1 MSSKIELT
9 LKTYSYF
16 QSESFS
22 SKEIVRNSNVRNSL
36 QPCPLED
43 VSFLQ
48 RAELYWQVNTTS
60 FEGSSDTDSVL
71 THSAAWGVPLKRFLL
86 KLDDV

>member
-16 QSESFS
+16 QLSESFS

-60 FEGSSDTDSVL
+60 FEGSSDTQLCARTLSSL
-71 THSAAWGVPLKRFLL
+71 RSSPKKISA
-86 KLDDV
+86 

>member
-60 FEGSSDTDSVL
+60 FEGSSDTQLCARTLSSL
-71 THSAAWGVPLKRFLL
+71 RSSPKKISA
-86 KLDDV
+86 